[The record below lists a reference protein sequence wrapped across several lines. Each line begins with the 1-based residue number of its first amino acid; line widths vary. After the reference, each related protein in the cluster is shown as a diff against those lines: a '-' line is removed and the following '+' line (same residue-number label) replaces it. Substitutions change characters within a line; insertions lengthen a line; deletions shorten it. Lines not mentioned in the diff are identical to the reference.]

1 MENCIENLLRAASFN
16 PIQEEYTNIQDGWEE
31 HGFESEQEFQDKYPG
46 MELWVDFDYSCDIAT
61 DGKVAYL
68 ITTDE
73 NGVTLSTKYNS
84 VGEAIE
90 AYNNLDY

>member
-1 MENCIENLLRAASFN
+1 
-16 PIQEEYTNIQDGWEE
+16 
-31 HGFESEQEFQDKYPG
+31 
-46 MELWVDFDYSCDIAT
+46 MELWIDFYYDCDIAT

-73 NGVTLSTKYNS
+73 NGVNLSTKYNS
-84 VGEAIE
+84 VEEAIE